1 MSTGPK
7 TNIFLAVCGVV
18 AAGLGVVGGVL
29 PLAPKPAEAPPAKV
43 ESVAA
48 APPADI
54 RICTDPEKDVVA
66 AALRNYGRAAVDECY
81 KFTKAHDAAVDSCN
95 VDLVARRINAHGQY
109 KWKGG
114 LRGDDQNFVAAFST
128 DFSGT
133 DMRVN
138 VTSRSRNS
146 DRECGTLER
155 ASR

>member
-1 MSTGPK
+1 MNTGPK

-29 PLAPKPAEAPPAKV
+29 PIVPKTADAPAAKV
-43 ESVAA
+43 ESVQAA
-48 APPADI
+48 PADI
-54 RICTDPEKDVVA
+54 RVCTDPEKDVVA

-81 KFTKAHDAAVDSCN
+81 KFTKAHDAGVDSCN

-133 DMRVN
+133 DLRVN

-146 DRECGTLER
+146 DRVCGTLER